1 MMWDASRGKNRTG
14 LMRKLKRIFRKETLY
29 LLFTYLLLIGIA
41 FVFIYPFLFMITT
54 SLKSNADLYDSTVHW
69 IPRNFTFDNYR
80 VAAIFMDYLTYF
92 KNSVFLTLITT
103 VAQVI
108 SCSMVG
114 YGFARYRFPLKKA
127 LFAFVVICIIVPTQS
142 IIIPLYMTYTSLGW
156 VNTYLPMI
164 IPSFFGFGLKGALY
178 IFIFRQFYLQL
189 PPDLENA
196 ARIDGCGFLRV
207 YLRIVLPIARSAFLV
222 VIVLSIVWHWND
234 FYEPSIFLDEQK
246 LMMLPNALYL
256 LIDYAQSP
264 PPTSAFGGMMSDVV
278 VNSAVVMAGTFMVVF
293 PILFLYFFIQRQFIQ
308 GIERTGIVE

>member
-1 MMWDASRGKNRTG
+1 
-14 LMRKLKRIFRKETLY
+14 MRKLKKLFKRENLY
-29 LLFTYLLLIGIA
+29 LLFIYLLLTGIA

-54 SLKSNADLYDSTVHW
+54 SLKSNADLYDSTVRW
-69 IPRNFTFDNYR
+69 IPRNLTFDNYR
-80 VAAIFMDYLTYF
+80 VAAVFMDYFTYF
-92 KNSVFLTLITT
+92 KNSVFLTIVTT
-103 VAQVI
+103 LAQVI
-108 SCSMVG
+108 SCSMIG
-114 YGFARYRFPLKKA
+114 YGFARYRFPLKNL

-142 IIIPLYMTYTSLGW
+142 IIIPLYMTYTTLGW

-178 IFIFRQFYLQL
+178 VFIFRQFYLQL

-196 ARIDGCGFLRV
+196 ARIDGCGFIRV

-222 VIVLSIVWHWND
+222 VVVLSVVWHWND
-234 FYEPSIFLDEQK
+234 FYEPSIFLDDQK

-256 LIDYAQSP
+256 LIDYAKSP
-264 PPTSAFGGMMSDVV
+264 PVSNAFGGGMSEAI